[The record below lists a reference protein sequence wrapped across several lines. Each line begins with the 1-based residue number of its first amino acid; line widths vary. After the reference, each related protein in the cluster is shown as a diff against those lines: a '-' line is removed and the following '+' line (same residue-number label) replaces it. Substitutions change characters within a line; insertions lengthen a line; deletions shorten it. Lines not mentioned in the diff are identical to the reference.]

1 MNGKT
6 DKFPSMGYFKTGI
19 VYNSTIF
26 PYWKIDI
33 FSCDAYVHVCF
44 CMCVCVLFVWLV
56 CVCVSVRVSMLV
68 WVWYMH
74 VFMWLHVCAY
84 VGVCVYMHVFCAE
97 IHAAV
102 VP

>member
-33 FSCDAYVHVCF
+33 FSCAVGYQEKQQANDSGAIIYSIRMTTNTHV
-44 CMCVCVLFVWLV
+44 
-56 CVCVSVRVSMLV
+56 
-68 WVWYMH
+68 
-74 VFMWLHVCAY
+74 
-84 VGVCVYMHVFCAE
+84 
-97 IHAAV
+97 
-102 VP
+102 